1 MKQINKI
8 LPLLFV
14 SGALLAAPAWQ
25 QQVGTVA
32 QDSAQT
38 AAIAKTVPPA
48 DYAAF
53 VAEVVKAVD
62 ALPLAPEAKVARLTQ
77 LVRQVI
83 AASPAARKADTI
95 AAIYAAAPISSLAAV
110 NETLARAFD
119 RQRNKLTE
127 AQFQAIAANILKRT
141 ADAVSKAEFPVARMS
156 AALAVFQAAGPL
168 TSEQASKLA
177 DDVLPSTFNK
187 PLVVEVANEAAKGN
201 YNPLQDMTDAKMVLD
216 PASRSAN
223 DARKADNQ
231 LLATPPVIFNPVKT
245 DSTQGQ
251 MLLSALAT
259 QALPP
264 VGVGMNDL
272 PGLTTVDDPQTS
284 NPRPDPS
291 PDTPEEPPTPPP
303 YQGQTH

>member
-1 MKQINKI
+1 MNQINKI

-32 QDSAQT
+32 QDAAQT

-62 ALPLAPEAKVARLTQ
+62 ALPLAPDAKVARQTQ
-77 LVRQVI
+77 LARQLI
-83 AASPAARKADTI
+83 AASPSARKADTV
-95 AAIYAAAPISSLAAV
+95 AAIYAAVPISSLAAI

-119 RQRNKLTE
+119 RQRNNLTE
-127 AQFQAIAANILKRT
+127 AQFQTIAANILKRT

-156 AALAVFQAAGPL
+156 AALAVFQAAGQL
-168 TSEQASKLA
+168 TADQASKLA

-201 YNPLQDMTDAKMVLD
+201 YNPLQDMTDAKMVFD
-216 PASRSAN
+216 SASRSAN

-251 MLLSALAT
+251 VLLAALSA

-272 PGLTTVDDPQTS
+272 PGLTTVDDPQTT
-284 NPRPDPS
+284 NPRPDP
-291 PDTPEEPPTPPP
+291 DTPEAPPTPPP